1 MVYGS
6 GLENQLVCKGNVGS
20 NPTLSAHRGVAQ
32 FGRALLLGSRGRR
45 FESCQPDS
53 YTYKKWIT
61 TLWHIGKKTGTNY
74 WKELKM
80 EKLLV

>member
-45 FESCQPDS
+45 FESCHLDCL
-53 YTYKKWIT
+53 YIMARCKFI
-61 TLWHIGKKTGTNY
+61 LWNTGKRTGKN
-74 WKELKM
+74 
-80 EKLLV
+80 